1 LKIQAVIPLWKRY
14 EITKF
19 CFKHLQILIAE
30 AKHEIDV
37 LCVISEPEYIPICNS
52 FGFKWVYAENDPLGA
67 KINVGVKKALSYKPD
82 YIMTMNSDSVV
93 KSELLNVWYQ
103 PSIDKR
109 EEFFGVD
116 TVTFLDSKTNDA
128 RDYTYD
134 FSILGVAKM
143 IRADIVERCLNEFGK
158 LYEPHR
164 NRGLDDTMMDN
175 LVKLMKCSPH
185 MIKYKGQLV
194 YDVKSDV
201 NIWSFEHFQN
211 RGKKVESKLCYKVE
225 SDAENLTER

>member
-30 AKHEIDV
+30 SKHEIDV